1 MRNKK
6 YKPIQVPAETHAII
20 KSYCDEYG
28 FKIGGF
34 IRMIV
39 EKDGNQTME
48 IIRKDYWLKL
58 KVDTAVSTLV
68 FDLN

>member
-1 MRNKK
+1 MINKK

-34 IRMIV
+34 IRMGSC
-39 EKDGNQTME
+39 EKKKCLG
-48 IIRKDYWLKL
+48 KYL
-58 KVDTAVSTLV
+58 
-68 FDLN
+68 

>member
-1 MRNKK
+1 MIFISKMRNKK

-39 EKDGNQTME
+39 EKELLGWKPNDGNNKK
-48 IIRKDYWLKL
+48 RL
-58 KVDTAVSTLV
+58 LV
-68 FDLN
+68 ETKS

>member
-1 MRNKK
+1 MRNIK
-6 YKPIQVPAETHAII
+6 YKPIQVHAETHAII

-39 EKDGNQTME
+39 EKELQGWKPEDGSNKKRLLVE
-48 IIRKDYWLKL
+48 IK
-58 KVDTAVSTLV
+58 
-68 FDLN
+68 N

>member
-39 EKDGNQTME
+39 EKELLGWKPNGE
-48 IIRKDYWLKL
+48 KNKKRL
-58 KVDTAVSTLV
+58 
-68 FDLN
+68 